1 MVFISECLEELD
13 AGSGDDAID
22 SYYYDS
28 NENRCFFFWYAG
40 TGGNGNRY
48 VIYIIF

>member
-1 MVFISECLEELD
+1 MFKECLEDLD

-40 TGGNGNRY
+40 SGGNGNRY
-48 VIYIIF
+48 VIYVIF